1 MSVGQEASEFRTLSE
16 MEIERLIAGLDSISE
31 GELGISLLVACGERA
46 IPPLRRFLL
55 SGPPRSVFVGRQR
68 AVKALIELNAVS
80 ALIEY
85 LTEEKHISDPV
96 LRYSEEAVENSA
108 ARELGR
114 WKTDQVFHV
123 LLEIVSLRALR
134 GAIEAIGTFGRAEAV
149 PAIIRH
155 LEDDVARPAAEE
167 ALRRLR
173 CVAVEELIAT
183 VRSPEPSAVRELP
196 SSLLR
201 RRSALK
207 VLSAGRLSRA
217 DWDRLRFLIYD
228 RDPFL
233 STRAAGIALTVGD
246 PVDKSPAIRIL
257 VEQLIAND
265 WSVAAEAE
273 QNLLEN
279 FATTCSAI
287 EAELK
292 ARRSARDLDSLRL
305 KARLH
310 SIAQR
315 GEAA

>member
-1 MSVGQEASEFRTLSE
+1 MWAGREASEFRTLSE
-16 MEIERLIAGLDSISE
+16 LEIERLIAGLDSISE
-31 GELGISLLVACGERA
+31 GELGISMLVACGERA
-46 IPPLRRFLL
+46 IPPLRRILL
-55 SGPPRSVFVGRQR
+55 TGSPRSVFVGRQR
-68 AVKALIELNAVS
+68 AVKALSELGAVS

-108 ARELGR
+108 AHELGK
-114 WKTDQVFHV
+114 WKTEQVFHV
-123 LLEIVSLRALR
+123 LLEIVNLRALR
-134 GAIEAIGTFGRAEAV
+134 GAIEAIGTFGRKDAV
-149 PAIIRH
+149 PPLIRH

-167 ALRRLR
+167 ALRLLR
-173 CVAVEELIAT
+173 PMAIEELIAT

-207 VLSAGRLSRA
+207 VLSAGTLSRA
-217 DWDRLRFLIYD
+217 DWARLRFLVYD

-246 PVDKSPAIRIL
+246 PIDMTPSIRIL
-257 VEQLIAND
+257 VEQLIADD

-292 ARRSARDLDSLRL
+292 ARRSARDLDSLKL

-310 SIAQR
+310 SIAHR